1 MKRLNLLVF
10 FFYALTI
17 FRPAMSQEV
26 DSEWDN
32 IYSKNWP
39 DGFVPV
45 DIPSSFDNKIQKAV
59 FYKSSLLKP
68 QPLIVS
74 LHTWSGDYLQE
85 DPLAEEIVLRG
96 WNYIHP
102 DFRGPNNRPEA
113 CGSDAVLSDIQ
124 DAIVFAVEQGNV
136 DTSEVHIIGVS
147 GGGYATLLAF
157 MQLNYPV
164 KSFNSWAAISNLE
177 DWYWECKGRG
187 LKYAGDLE
195 KVTTAGKGFNAVE
208 SQKRSPALMNFPE
221 EKRKQATLHIYTGIH
236 DGYTGSVPVTHSINM
251 FNHLVKETVPDR
263 SNKIVS
269 DSLKLV
275 LLEKRLNPNPDTCL
289 FLGERKI
296 HLQREIP
303 HITLTVFEGT
313 HEMIVPQALALLPV
327 YEYDSSKK
335 MNILTVGD
343 SNGAAQ
349 NGWPVQLAK
358 LLPFSTVIN
367 ESVSGNTIGFNN
379 LDNPKLNTLRNM
391 EAYLDSAFSKLP
403 SGEQLDCIVFC
414 LGTNDAKKVFNDS
427 IEQVPANLDSLL
439 NLTKNYFKLH
449 KKKVPDLVVV
459 SPPPMNEKMAD
470 SLKYG
475 GGNIRI
481 DKNNI
486 LFKKVAEEQ
495 NALFIDIN
503 SGFKKSVEEI
513 TVDGVH
519 LTANAQFKMAQ
530 AITNVLKSDSYKK

>member
-1 MKRLNLLVF
+1 
-10 FFYALTI
+10 
-17 FRPAMSQEV
+17 
-26 DSEWDN
+26 
-32 IYSKNWP
+32 
-39 DGFVPV
+39 
-45 DIPSSFDNKIQKAV
+45 
-59 FYKSSLLKP
+59 
-68 QPLIVS
+68 
-74 LHTWSGDYLQE
+74 
-85 DPLAEEIVLRG
+85 
-96 WNYIHP
+96 
-102 DFRGPNNRPEA
+102 
-113 CGSDAVLSDIQ
+113 
-124 DAIVFAVEQGNV
+124 
-136 DTSEVHIIGVS
+136 
-147 GGGYATLLAF
+147 
-157 MQLNYPV
+157 
-164 KSFNSWAAISNLE
+164 
-177 DWYWECKGRG
+177 
-187 LKYAGDLE
+187 
-195 KVTTAGKGFNAVE
+195 
-208 SQKRSPALMNFPE
+208 
-221 EKRKQATLHIYTGIH
+221 
-236 DGYTGSVPVTHSINM
+236 M

-263 SNKIVS
+263 SDKIVS

-289 FLGERKI
+289 FLGGRKI

-519 LTANAQFKMAQ
+519 LTANAQFKMAE